1 MLAFTRTDYHQ
12 RSGDAA
18 SAIYLMDAD
27 GGRVRR
33 LPVNGNV
40 MSSAWAPDGRQLVFV
55 RLVERDHAVESELV
69 VAGLDGSGEQVLFRE
84 RPTEGEFSSIT
95 EPAWSPDGSQ
105 VAFTRTTLDKRF
117 YFRPDLYVVSAQ
129 GADAREFARD
139 AAGAAWSPDGR
150 RIAFA
155 SIRDRNGHIC
165 FEDECA
171 YKSELY
177 VMDRDGMNL
186 VRLTRNR
193 GDDRSPSWSAD
204 GRRIVFASDRN
215 SPDIGGSEIY
225 SMAADG
231 SCLTWLTNGSP
242 QSVEPDWSGA
252 SATAGACG
260 ARPRHA
266 VVQVD
271 TRRVR
276 ERHRERAY
284 WLGDRYRG
292 RLLDHASSARDGR
305 LRHSYFFNYGDC
317 GRYQARA
324 CVPELQLQEVS
335 VCSRADFGTLRLVA
349 EAPHYQHAVRA
360 YAAHGLLFVDIGQH
374 DLAAVIGTTQVRL
387 FPGIGGKRG
396 RRVAGRALLDLREVG
411 KPAGPLPGTA
421 LPAALLESL
430 RRTDLA
436 LERSGSVGATAR
448 SLGIPVDQVRRR
460 LELSRGVA
468 SLPRV
473 RAVACPS

>member
-1 MLAFTRTDYHQ
+1 VL
-12 RSGDAA
+12 
-18 SAIYLMDAD
+18 SA
-27 GGRVRR
+27 
-33 LPVNGNV
+33 
-40 MSSAWAPDGRQLVFV
+40 AWAPDGRQLVFV
-55 RLVERDHAVESELV
+55 RLVERDDAFESELV
-69 VAGLDGSGEQVLFRE
+69 VAGLDGSGERVLFRD
-84 RPTEGEFSSIT
+84 RPANGGFSTIT
-95 EPAWSPDGSQ
+95 EPAWSPDGAQ
-105 VAFTRTTLDKRF
+105 IAFTRITLDKRS
-117 YFRPDLYVVSAQ
+117 YFRPDIYVVSAQ
-129 GADAREFARD
+129 GADARVLVRD
-139 AAGAAWSPDGR
+139 AAGAAWAPDGR
-150 RIAFA
+150 RIALA

-171 YKSELY
+171 YRGELY
-177 VMDRDGMNL
+177 VMDGDGTNL

-215 SPDIGGSEIY
+215 SPGIGRFEIY

-231 SCLTWLTNGSP
+231 SCLAWLTNGSP
-242 QSVEPDWSGA
+242 QSEEPDWSGG
-252 SATAGACG
+252 SATPDTCGG

-266 VVQVD
+266 IVQVD
-271 TRRVR
+271 TRGVR

-305 LRHSYFFNYGDC
+305 QRHSYFFNYGDC

-349 EAPHYQHAVRA
+349 DEPHYGHRVRA
-360 YAAHGLLFVDIGQH
+360 HAAHGLLFVDIGQH
-374 DLAAVIGTTQVRL
+374 DLTAIIGTTQVRL
-387 FPGIGGKRG
+387 FPGAGGKQG
-396 RRVAGRALLDLREVG
+396 RRVGGRALLDLREVG
-411 KPAGPLPGTA
+411 RPARPLPGTA
-421 LPAALLESL
+421 LPAALLDSL

-436 LERSGSVGATAR
+436 LERSGSVRATAR
-448 SLGIPVDQVRRR
+448 DLGIPVDQVRRR
-460 LELSRGVA
+460 LELSRAVG

-473 RAVACPS
+473 RAVLCQ